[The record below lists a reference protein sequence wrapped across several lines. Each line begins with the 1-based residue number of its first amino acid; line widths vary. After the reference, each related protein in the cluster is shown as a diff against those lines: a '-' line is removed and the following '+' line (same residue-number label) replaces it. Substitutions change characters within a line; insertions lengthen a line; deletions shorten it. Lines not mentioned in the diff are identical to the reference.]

1 MEVYRRG
8 HNFETVGASNIISE
22 VVECDKIRKELS
34 LLYDKYDIPSIDAT
48 PGNMSQSADL
58 KHGVDIANK
67 NNADLF
73 YSIHMNSFLGQ
84 NAEPTHNKMGTEI
97 IVYNDE
103 HLPQAL
109 NILDE
114 FGALG
119 FKLRGVKTLDML
131 DGKKDGVIEKHLY
144 ELEKT
149 VCNAMI
155 IECLFVD
162 SIEDVNLY
170 KKLGAKR
177 IAQAIFK
184 GLTGIDDVEK
194 DVETKKYYRVIISSC
209 DSKENAK
216 KALEEYHKL
225 TGKNGMI
232 KYV

>member
-1 MEVYRRG
+1 MDVYRRG
-8 HNFETVGASNIISE
+8 HNFQTVGASKIISE
-22 VVECDKIRKELS
+22 VVECDKIKNELS
-34 LLYDKYDIPSIDAT
+34 LLYDKYDIPSIDGT
-48 PGNMSQSADL
+48 PSNMSQSSDL
-58 KHGVDIANK
+58 KYGVDIANK

-84 NAEPTHNKMGTEI
+84 DEDPTHNKMGTEI

-103 HLPQAL
+103 NLPQAV
-109 NILDE
+109 NILNE

-149 VCNAMI
+149 KCNAMI

-177 IAQAIFK
+177 LAQAIFK
-184 GLTGIDDVEK
+184 GLTGIDDVEQDK
-194 DVETKKYYRVIISSC
+194 ETKKYYRVIISSC

-216 KALEEYHKL
+216 KVLEDYYKL
-225 TGKNGMI
+225 TGKDGII